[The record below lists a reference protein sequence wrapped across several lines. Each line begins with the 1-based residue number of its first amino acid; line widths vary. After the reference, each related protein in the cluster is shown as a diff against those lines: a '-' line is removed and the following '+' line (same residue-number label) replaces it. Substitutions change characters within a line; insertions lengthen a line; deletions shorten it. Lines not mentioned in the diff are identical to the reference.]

1 MTARH
6 ASARADT
13 DRELRR
19 GRPRLGIIGGTFD
32 PIHLGHLAA
41 ARAAQDALALDRV
54 RFIPSARPPHR
65 TDSPRAS
72 GYHRREM
79 VRLAVADTPGWEVS
93 NLELTREGPS
103 YTYDTLTTIAR
114 EGLSPLQM
122 FFITGA
128 DAFAEI
134 STWRD
139 YPDVL
144 DLANFVVVARP
155 GTTLDAL
162 SARVP
167 DLAARMTTAS
177 SSTRPTRPTRPQII
191 LLEAKTPDVSAT
203 DIRQRVARGESIA
216 GLVPAAVAAYI
227 DRNLLYDEIDPRAN
241 A

>member
-1 MTARH
+1 MTA
-6 ASARADT
+6 
-13 DRELRR
+13 
-19 GRPRLGIIGGTFD
+19 GPRLGIIGGTFD

-41 ARAAQDALALDRV
+41 ARAAQDALHLDRV

-65 TDSPRAS
+65 TDSPGAS
-72 GYHRREM
+72 EYHRLQM

-93 NLELTREGPS
+93 DLELTREGPS
-103 YTYDTLTTIAR
+103 YTYDTLATIAR

-134 STWRD
+134 ATWRR

-144 DLANFVVVARP
+144 DLAHFVVVTRP
-155 GTTLDAL
+155 GLTLDAL
-162 SARVP
+162 SARLP
-167 DLAARMTTAS
+167 DLAPRMTTALAA
-177 SSTRPTRPTRPQII
+177 TRPTSPTRPTRPDII
-191 LLEAKTPDVSAT
+191 LLEVKTPDVSAT
-203 DIRQRVARGESIA
+203 DIRQRVARGESIE

-227 DRNLLYDEIDPRAN
+227 DRNLLYGEIDPRPN